1 MAEDLIERPKGQ
13 DIIPPFD
20 YDDETVSYTDEEL
33 DRKWFGVPPKG
44 EVPIYNKWKYV
55 FMLIG
60 IIIVEICI
68 WAVYRYFTGVVLE
81 LEFGD
86 YLFYGL
92 HIIAAPSIH
101 LLPIILFWLY
111 VRKERGLPFVFSKKL
126 LLTGIIVG
134 FMAAIIWRLI
144 EEFTYWGFAS
154 AAGGTAGPLTFLN
167 LLESADLFIIM
178 TFVMY
183 FIVGPVEELEFRGFV
198 QDQGARALTN
208 TQAVILSSV
217 LFGCS
222 HIPIALFI
230 YQFTPTQFIDALIGW
245 IAAGF
250 TFGFLYLWSRNIFAC
265 IVMHGMG
272 NWQLSVF
279 YFQALPGDMSA
290 GTSMMVGIATSLI
303 SNAVMIY
310 IFYLIHK
317 HYWEPHRH
325 GEPAFGGRFMNLQNF
340 LYDHDFEKKP
350 LPSTIAVFVIF
361 IFIVSGI
368 IAGAADSMGAL
379 QFAMYPVEEE
389 EQTLDLSSYEEYSEP
404 LIIGDGF
411 LNDGDTINIGNF
423 TSQEGKY
430 VKSVSA
436 TLTWT
441 DEPDRRNFLRTY
453 ENNPDTFS
461 MTISGLNITATQEG
475 TNIYGQEG
483 SITATI
489 DIPTDDIQSAVDELM
504 GNYEVTLDITMV
516 DAGGF
521 FTRFGVF
528 GYSDTGNDYNYEI
541 SVVYLVPPG
550 FEETNEE
557 TESLYFK

>member
-1 MAEDLIERPKGQ
+1 MPEQIEERPNGQ
-13 DIIPPFD
+13 YIEQPFLE
-20 YDDETVSYTDEEL
+20 DDESITYTDEEL
-33 DRKWFGVPPKG
+33 EYKWYGVPPKG
-44 EVPIYNKWKYV
+44 RVPVYNRWKYV

-68 WAVYRYFTGVVLE
+68 WAVYRYVTGVVLE

-92 HIIAAPSIH
+92 HIVAAPTIH

-134 FMAAIIWRLI
+134 FMAAIIWRLL
-144 EEFTYWGFAS
+144 EEFTYWGFSS
-154 AAGGTAGPLTFLN
+154 AVGGTAGPLTFLN

-208 TQAVILSSV
+208 IQAVILSSV

-230 YQFTPTQFIDALIGW
+230 YQFTPTQFIDALFGW

-250 TFGFLYLWSRNIFAC
+250 TFGFLYMWSRNIFAC

-279 YFQALPGDMSA
+279 YFAAASGDMSP
-290 GTSMMVGIATSLI
+290 GTAMMVGIATSLV
-303 SNAVMIY
+303 SNAIMIY

-325 GEPAFGGRFMNLQNF
+325 GEPAFGGRFMKLQGF

-350 LPSTIAVFVIF
+350 LPLTIAVFVIF
-361 IFIVSGI
+361 IFLVSSI
-368 IAGAADSMGAL
+368 IAGAAASMGAL
-379 QFAMYPVEEE
+379 QFAMYPTEDDEGSGTVDISDYFEIEDIDTGTS
-389 EQTLDLSSYEEYSEP
+389 TL
-404 LIIGDGF
+404 
-411 LNDGDTINIGNF
+411 
-423 TSQEGKY
+423 QEGNNESIEITPTGEGFI
-430 VKSVSA
+430 KSISV
-436 TLTWT
+436 TITWT
-441 DEPDRRNFLRTY
+441 DEDDIRRLGRTY
-453 ENNPDTFS
+453 ENQPDTFS
-461 MTISGLNITATQEG
+461 VAITILNKTVETEG
-475 TNIYGQEG
+475 TNQIGLQG
-483 SITATI
+483 TI
-489 DIPTDDIQSAVDELM
+489 NVELTLTDAELEEIASQQPSM
-504 GNYEVTLDITMV
+504 MMANVEVTLV
-516 DAGGF
+516 SAGNF
-521 FTRFGVF
+521 EPRFGIIGF
-528 GYSDTGNDYNYEI
+528 TDNQNEYNYEI
-541 SVVYLVPPG
+541 KTIWLSPTEVG
-550 FEETNEE
+550 SSEEE
-557 TESLYFK
+557 TESY